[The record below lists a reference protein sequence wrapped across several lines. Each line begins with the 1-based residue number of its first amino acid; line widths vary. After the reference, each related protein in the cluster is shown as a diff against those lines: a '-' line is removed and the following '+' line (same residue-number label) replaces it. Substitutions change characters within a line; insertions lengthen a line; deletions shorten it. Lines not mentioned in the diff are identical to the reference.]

1 MVWYCKMFWWLAGL
15 TLIHSSQ
22 SLSWKEEG
30 KKSVWKGRK
39 KTCLGC
45 VPTFEK
51 TECVRN
57 TDFVRVCC
65 SEIVLALPIV
75 IHRDCSSKIVY
86 IFYHIKSTTLIVIF
100 VNVAIIIIRSSSSTK
115 WNWPIS
121 SHSPLRIKLLMSPP
135 LGSSSVRLRNWPSCD
150 HDPNLRLHFWSSKG
164 NHVMSM
170 AHVLLNMPGG
180 THRQLPSLDT
190 TTLVGKVA
198 SKLSLALKFHD
209 KSWHDSRVSYC
220 HKNAS

>member
-1 MVWYCKMFWWLAGL
+1 MESLQWRKEERMER
-15 TLIHSSQ
+15 TKKD
-22 SLSWKEEG
+22 LSWL
-30 KKSVWKGRK
+30 R
-39 KTCLGC
+39 
-45 VPTFEK
+45 PIFEK

-57 TDFVRVCC
+57 TDFVTVCC
-65 SEIVLALPIV
+65 SEIVLTIV
-75 IHRDCSSKIVY
+75 IHRNCSSKIVY
-86 IFYHIKSTTLIVIF
+86 IFYHIKATTLIIIF
-100 VNVAIIIIRSSSSTK
+100 VNVAIIIIPSSSSTK

-198 SKLSLALKFHD
+198 SKLSLALKFHN
-209 KSWHDSRVSYC
+209 KSWHDSRVSHC
-220 HKNAS
+220 HKNTR